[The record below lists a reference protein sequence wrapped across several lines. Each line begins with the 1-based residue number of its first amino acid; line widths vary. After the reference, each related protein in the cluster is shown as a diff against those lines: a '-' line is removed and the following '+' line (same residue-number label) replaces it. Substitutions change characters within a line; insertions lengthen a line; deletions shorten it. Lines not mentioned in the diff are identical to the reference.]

1 MNKFLT
7 TILFI
12 VLVNSLLA
20 QVGYVQEGIASV
32 YADKF
37 EGRTTA
43 SGERYSHKKATCA
56 HLTIPFG
63 TLVKVTNL
71 SNNVSVVVRVN
82 DRGPFVPDRIID
94 VSGSVAE
101 KLGISAEGVVRVRI
115 EVIDNTG
122 QTSPSVSSTP
132 ASAMVQLQGQ
142 PETQIAK
149 AEGQVKESEQKPKQE
164 AKPVQEQKPVRETK
178 PANEET
184 VDKKKSE
191 NTDATAL
198 GQDGETELYELKIE
212 RVRPSGFSVQ
222 VGSYKELA
230 NLLRM
235 ADELKKLYSK
245 EVRVQVQAAN
255 NEKVYKLMAGN
266 FTQRKDAENLKE
278 KLAKS
283 YPGCFIVEWKK

>member
-1 MNKFLT
+1 MNRF
-7 TILFI
+7 TISIIFI
-12 VLVNSLLA
+12 VLVKSVLA
-20 QVGYVQEGIASV
+20 QVGYVQEGNASV

-101 KLGISAEGVVRVRI
+101 RLGIAAEGVVRVRI

-122 QTSPSVSSTP
+122 QTSPSVNGTP
-132 ASAMVQLQGQ
+132 ASARVQSPGQ

-149 AEGQVKESEQKPKQE
+149 GESQVKESEQKPKQE
-164 AKPVQEQKPVRETK
+164 AKPVPEQKPAQETK

-184 VDKKKSE
+184 ADKKRPG
-191 NTDATAL
+191 NPDATAQ

-212 RVRPSGFSVQ
+212 RVHPLGFSVQ

-235 ADELKKLYSK
+235 ADELRKLYSK
-245 EVRVQVQAAN
+245 EVRVQVQTVN
-255 NEKVYKLMAGN
+255 NEKIYKLMVGN

-283 YPGCFIVEWKK
+283 YPGCFIVEWTK